1 MAGDG
6 MDSAAKIAVVT
17 GASHGIGREIAMT
30 LAERGFTVRG
40 IGLYPRDIAATHEEA
55 KQRSLDVEVL
65 EGDVSKSSEVAKF
78 QRWVEKT
85 RGPLRAICN
94 NAAIRPVGTVLTTSE
109 EDWDRVFAINVKGAY
124 LVLRTLLPAMIGA
137 GGGAI
142 VNIASCSAMG
152 AAKLVAYSA
161 SKSALIAM
169 TRCLAEDHK
178 QDRERD
184 NVIPPGRRP
193 SEVLARGRTPRS
205 QECQRDQPRRAYEFL
220 RRAGR
225 FGATHPRDDAWRRRH
240 RPDGADEP
248 AARRG
253 RDRIR
258 AEKEFAR
265 ARARA

>member
-1 MAGDG
+1 

-40 IGLYPRDIAATHEEA
+40 IGLYARDIAATHEEA

-152 AAKLVAYSA
+152 AANLVAYSA

-178 QDRERD
+178 QDRVRA
-184 NVIPPGRRP
+184 NVILPGPIRSGMTEGLP
-193 SEVLARGRTPRS
+193 NELLAWCEQNGVQGRMG
-205 QECQRDQPRRAYEFL
+205 QPRDVANAVAFL
-220 RRAGR
+220 VSEEAATVSGTELRVNYWPAL
-225 FGATHPRDDAWRRRH
+225 FG
-240 RPDGADEP
+240 
-248 AARRG
+248 
-253 RDRIR
+253 
-258 AEKEFAR
+258 
-265 ARARA
+265 